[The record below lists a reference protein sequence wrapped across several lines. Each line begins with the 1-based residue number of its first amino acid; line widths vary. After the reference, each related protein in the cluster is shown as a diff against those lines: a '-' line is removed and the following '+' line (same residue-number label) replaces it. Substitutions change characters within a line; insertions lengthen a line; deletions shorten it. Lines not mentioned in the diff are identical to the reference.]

1 METARRCVTRNWFLT
16 GLCALFASLSVPS
29 QAEAQQSVSGRGEA
43 FAIIVARLS
52 FIKTQDLDFGQ
63 IAAGN
68 SAGTVTIAPSGARSK
83 TGGVTLFG
91 NAGSPALFAGY
102 GFPNQSVLI
111 SITAPTGVLT
121 RAGGVETMQ
130 FDTFIVGSTPQVQL
144 TTAPRSFRISSS
156 TGMFAFPVGA
166 TLRVK
171 RNQKPGVYHGMFAI
185 TLQYQ

>member
-1 METARRCVTRNWFLT
+1 MKKDWLLNS
-16 GLCALFASLSVPS
+16 LCALCASVILPVR
-29 QAEAQQSVSGRGEA
+29 AEAQQSVSGQGDA
-43 FAIIVARLS
+43 FAVIIARLS

-63 IAAGN
+63 MTASN

-91 NAGSPALFAGY
+91 DSGAPARFSGY

-111 SITAPTGVLT
+111 SITVPTGILT
-121 RAGGVETMQ
+121 RTGGSETMQ
-130 FDTFIVGSTPQVQL
+130 FDTFVVGSTPQVQL
-144 TTAPRSFRISSS
+144 TTTPRSFRISSAN
-156 TGMFAFPVGA
+156 GMFAFPVGA

-171 RNQKPGVYHGMFAI
+171 RNQAPGIYTGTFSI